1 MALLIVALRCGPGL
15 SATALAKLPQGTV
28 DVAGRIAVLL
38 ALAHSLAGLASLRG
52 AGLAS
57 TLVFV
62 AAGLAFYMVRRNM
75 SLAIVGAALAYTLVQ
90 RFLS

>member
-1 MALLIVALRCGPGL
+1 VALLIVALRCGPGL
-15 SATALAKLPQGTV
+15 SAAVLAKLPQGTV
-28 DVAGRIAVLL
+28 DVAGRIAVFL
-38 ALAHSLAGLASLRG
+38 ALAHSLAGLTSLRG

-62 AAGLAFYMVRRNM
+62 AAGLVIYALRRNL
-75 SLAIVGAALAYTLVQ
+75 SLAILGAALAYALAQ